1 MPNRRGFG
9 GGNIVVTDRDFYEVL
24 GVGRDAS
31 LDDIKKAYRE
41 SALKYHPDR
50 NQENKDEAETKFK
63 EATAA
68 YQVLS
73 DDEQRRQYDQF
84 GHAAFNGDGGG
95 FGGFDF
101 GGGFA
106 GASMFEDVLGDLFGD
121 FFGAGRR
128 RGGGGRQRGMR
139 GDDFRYDLDITFD
152 EAVGGTEKRI
162 EVPRMVACEPCKG
175 SGARAGTEPETC
187 SACEGAGQIRFQQG
201 LFQISK
207 ACGQCNGEGKIVT
220 SPCPSCRGIGRNRE
234 TREIKVKV
242 PGGVDDGSRLKLR
255 GEGEAGMHGGPTGD
269 LYVVLHVEPH
279 DLFEREGSHII
290 CQMPI
295 GMAEAALGC
304 KIDVP
309 TLDGL
314 VKMSVP
320 AGTQTGKLF
329 RLRGKGV
336 TDLRGGGRG
345 DQVVRIVVETPTKL
359 GKKQRK
365 LLEEYVEL
373 EEESS
378 DSMVSKFSRK
388 VRDLFGA

>member
-1 MPNRRGFG
+1 
-9 GGNIVVTDRDFYEVL
+9 VVTDRDFYEVL

-31 LDDIKKAYRE
+31 VEDIKKAYR
-41 SALKYHPDR
+41 SAALKFHPDR
-50 NQENKDEAETKFK
+50 NQGNKDEAEAKFK

-68 YQVLS
+68 YQILS
-73 DDEQRRQYDQF
+73 DAQQRGQYDQF
-84 GHAAFNGDGGG
+84 GHAAFNGDGAG

-128 RGGGGRQRGMR
+128 RSGRQRGMR

-152 EAVGGTEKRI
+152 EAVNGTQTNI
-162 EVPRMVACEPCKG
+162 EVPRLVACDACSG
-175 SGARAGTEPETC
+175 SGAKAGTEPEIC
-187 SACEGAGQIRFQQG
+187 SGCEGSGQIRFQQG

-207 ACGQCNGEGKIVT
+207 ACGQCNGEGKVIK
-220 SPCPSCRGIGRNRE
+220 SPCASCRGIGRTHQ

-242 PGGVDDGSRLKLR
+242 PAGVDDGSRLKLR
-255 GEGEAGMHGGPTGD
+255 GEGEAGTHGGPTGD
-269 LYVVLHVEPH
+269 LYVVLHVSPH
-279 DLFEREGSHII
+279 ELFEREGSHII

-295 GMAEAALGC
+295 GMGQAALGC

-309 TLDGL
+309 TLGGL
-314 VKMSVP
+314 VKMNIP

-336 TDLRGGGRG
+336 HDLRTGRPG
-345 DQVVRIVVETPTKL
+345 DQVVRVVVETPTKL
-359 GKKQRK
+359 NKKQRK
-365 LLEEYVEL
+365 LLEDYVEL
-373 EEESS
+373 QEESA

-388 VRDLFGA
+388 VRDLFGG